1 MVSRRFRNGRDDMAK
16 KRSKR
21 ASKTSARR
29 SKRKGTAGA
38 AVPRRAQPK
47 GVINAWEDDPGAGAQ
62 PSGGQV
68 IQRPVPVL
76 RDQPLPLRIVHPASA
91 PEAKPH
97 PPGTA
102 EFRYW
107 TAAEA
112 LRRGA
117 DFWRALLPG
126 KSWEVGS
133 ILPVDLDFGVDL
145 NAFYDREGL
154 KFFHGTAAGRTV
166 FSGESPDVVC
176 HELGHALLDSFKP
189 QLFDAASIEVA
200 AFHESFGDM
209 SAILSALQL
218 PSVREGV
225 LAETAGVLRRS
236 SRLSRLAEQLG
247 WAIRQSVPSA
257 VEPDCLRNA
266 VNTFFYRDP
275 DTLPTMAPATSLS
288 SEPHS
293 FSRVFTGAF
302 FEGLAGMLATTDTK
316 NEAALLQVSQD
327 MGTILV
333 EGISAASVVPTFM
346 SRWPP
351 ACSLSRRPDSPL
363 KAMKRR
369 CGAGSSATAFC
380 RLRWRWRRR
389 MRPRASQPLQQAQA
403 NRRRF
408 QRCNFPWPSM
418 ASGSRPSWFM
428 PPPNPSAFR
437 LPARRLPSGRRP
449 RRARIRRPSLSSRIC
464 CDGDDSRWPKPLNQR
479 PKSYAPRRRRPTKPI
494 PTNCDAKEDRWC
506 CAGFVSTAGLITV
519 EYRRSAPV

>member
-1 MVSRRFRNGRDDMAK
+1 MAAA
-16 KRSKR
+16 RSKR
-21 ASKTSARR
+21 RGKARAAATE
-29 SKRKGTAGA
+29 RK
-38 AVPRRAQPK
+38 AQPK
-47 GVINAWEDDPGAGAQ
+47 GMISAWEDDPAAGNQ

-76 RDQPLPLRIVHPASA
+76 RDQPLPIRIVHPASA

-117 DFWRALLPG
+117 DLWGALLPG
-126 KSWEVGS
+126 LSWEVGP

-145 NAFYDREGL
+145 NAFYDRVGL
-154 KFFHGTAAGRTV
+154 KFFHGVAAGRTV

-209 SAILSALQL
+209 SALLSALQL

-225 LAETAGVLRRS
+225 LAETGGVLRRA

-247 WAIRQSVPSA
+247 WAIRQSAPSA

-266 VNTFFYRDP
+266 VNSFFYRDP
-275 DTLPTMAPATSLS
+275 DTLPTTAPATSLS

-302 FEGLAGMLATTDTK
+302 FEGLAGMLATQDTRD
-316 NEAALLQVSQD
+316 EAALLQVSQD
-327 MGTILV
+327 IGAILV
-333 EGISAASVVPTFM
+333 QGIRAASVVPTFFSQVAASM
-346 SRWPP
+346 LAVGASRFS
-351 ACSLSRRPDSPL
+351 AQGYEAPL
-363 KAMKRR
+363 RSGFVR
-369 CGAGSSATAFC
+369 HGV
-380 RLRWRWRRR
+380 L
-389 MRPRASQPLQQAQA
+389 P
-403 NRRRF
+403 
-408 QRCNFPWPSM
+408 PSM
-418 ASGSRPSWFM
+418 AV
-428 PPPNPSAFR
+428 A
-437 LPARRLPSGRRP
+437 A
-449 RRARIRRPSLSSRIC
+449 
-464 CDGDDSRWPKPLNQR
+464 
-479 PKSYAPRRRRPTKPI
+479 TH
-494 PTNCDAKEDRWC
+494 
-506 CAGFVSTAGLITV
+506 
-519 EYRRSAPV
+519 APVRIAALAATSESKTLPTLQLSVAEYGLGVPSIVVYAAAEPKRLQVTGAALAVGAVPSPGEDQAAKSFFEDLLRRGRLKVAKAAKSAAEIVRAAAPSTHETHTHELRREGRHMVLRRVRIDCAFAHH

>member
-1 MVSRRFRNGRDDMAK
+1 MAK

-21 ASKTSARR
+21 TSKTAARR
-29 SKRKGTAGA
+29 SKRKGKAGA

-76 RDQPLPLRIVHPASA
+76 RDQPLPIRIVHPASA

-117 DFWRALLPG
+117 DFWRRLLPRP
-126 KSWEVGS
+126 SWEVGS

-166 FSGESPDVVC
+166 FSGESPDVVG

-200 AFHESFGDM
+200 DM

-218 PSVREGV
+218 SSVREGV
-225 LAETAGVLRRS
+225 LAETGGVLRRS

-275 DTLPTMAPATSLS
+275 DTLPTTAPATSLS

-302 FEGLAGMLATTDTK
+302 FEGLAGMLATTDSRDET
-316 NEAALLQVSQD
+316 ALLQVSQD
-327 MGTILV
+327 I
-333 EGISAASVVPTFM
+333 
-346 SRWPP
+346 
-351 ACSLSRRPDSPL
+351 
-363 KAMKRR
+363 
-369 CGAGSSATAFC
+369 
-380 RLRWRWRRR
+380 
-389 MRPRASQPLQQAQA
+389 
-403 NRRRF
+403 
-408 QRCNFPWPSM
+408 
-418 ASGSRPSWFM
+418 
-428 PPPNPSAFR
+428 
-437 LPARRLPSGRRP
+437 
-449 RRARIRRPSLSSRIC
+449 
-464 CDGDDSRWPKPLNQR
+464 
-479 PKSYAPRRRRPTKPI
+479 
-494 PTNCDAKEDRWC
+494 
-506 CAGFVSTAGLITV
+506 
-519 EYRRSAPV
+519 

>member
-1 MVSRRFRNGRDDMAK
+1 MAK

-21 ASKTSARR
+21 ASKTPAPR
-29 SKRKGTAGA
+29 SKRKGKAGA

-47 GVINAWEDDPGAGAQ
+47 GMINAWEQDPGAGAQ

-68 IQRPVPVL
+68 IQRPIPVL
-76 RDQPLPLRIVHPASA
+76 RDQPLPIRIVHPASA

-117 DFWRALLPG
+117 DFWGALVPG
-126 KSWEVGS
+126 IPWEVGT

-209 SAILSALQL
+209 SALLSALQL

-225 LAETAGVLRRS
+225 LAETGGVLRRA

-257 VEPDCLRNA
+257 VGPHWLPNA
-266 VNTFFYRDP
+266 GTTFFYPDP
-275 DTLPTMAPATSLS
+275 ATLPT
-288 SEPHS
+288 
-293 FSRVFTGAF
+293 
-302 FEGLAGMLATTDTK
+302 K
-316 NEAALLQVSQD
+316 
-327 MGTILV
+327 
-333 EGISAASVVPTFM
+333 
-346 SRWPP
+346 
-351 ACSLSRRPDSPL
+351 
-363 KAMKRR
+363 
-369 CGAGSSATAFC
+369 
-380 RLRWRWRRR
+380 
-389 MRPRASQPLQQAQA
+389 
-403 NRRRF
+403 
-408 QRCNFPWPSM
+408 
-418 ASGSRPSWFM
+418 
-428 PPPNPSAFR
+428 
-437 LPARRLPSGRRP
+437 
-449 RRARIRRPSLSSRIC
+449 
-464 CDGDDSRWPKPLNQR
+464 
-479 PKSYAPRRRRPTKPI
+479 
-494 PTNCDAKEDRWC
+494 
-506 CAGFVSTAGLITV
+506 
-519 EYRRSAPV
+519 

>member
-1 MVSRRFRNGRDDMAK
+1 MAT

-21 ASKTSARR
+21 ASKTSPARSGR
-29 SKRKGTAGA
+29 RGKARA
-38 AVPRRAQPK
+38 AAAEAKPK
-47 GVINAWEDDPGAGAQ
+47 GVVNAWEQDPGDGAQ

-76 RDQPLPLRIVHPASA
+76 REQPFSIRIVNPASA

-97 PPGTA
+97 SPGTA
-102 EFRYW
+102 DFRYW

-117 DFWRALLPG
+117 NFWGALVPG
-126 KSWEVGS
+126 ISWEVGA

-154 KFFHGTAAGRTV
+154 KFFHGSGAGRTV
-166 FSGESPDVVC
+166 FSGESPDIVC

-218 PSVREGV
+218 SSVREGV
-225 LAETAGVLRRS
+225 LAETGNVLRRA

-275 DTLPTMAPATSLS
+275 DTLPTTAPATSLS

-302 FEGLAGMLATTDTK
+302 FEGLAGMLATTASRD
-316 NEAALLQVSQD
+316 EAALLQVSKD
-327 MGTILV
+327 IGAILV
-333 EGISAASVVPTFM
+333 QGIRAASVVPTFM
-346 SRWPP
+346 SQVAASMLAVAAARFS
-351 ACSLSRRPDSPL
+351 AQGYEAPL
-363 KAMKRR
+363 RSGFIR
-369 CGAGSSATAFC
+369 HGV
-380 RLRWRWRRR
+380 L
-389 MRPRASQPLQQAQA
+389 P
-403 NRRRF
+403 
-408 QRCNFPWPSM
+408 PSM
-418 ASGSRPSWFM
+418 AVAATHAS
-428 PPPNPSAFR
+428 
-437 LPARRLPSGRRP
+437 
-449 RRARIRRPSLSSRIC
+449 ARIAALAASPSESKTLPPLQLSVAEYGLGVPSIVVYAAAEPKRLQVAGAALAVGPAPSPGQDQAAKSFFEDLLRRGRLKVAKAAKSAAEVVRAAAPSTHETYTHELRREGRQTVLRRVRIDC
-464 CDGDDSRWPKPLNQR
+464 
-479 PKSYAPRRRRPTKPI
+479 
-494 PTNCDAKEDRWC
+494 
-506 CAGFVSTAGLITV
+506 GFAH
-519 EYRRSAPV
+519 R

>member
-1 MVSRRFRNGRDDMAK
+1 MAR

-21 ASKTSARR
+21 ASKTSAAR
-29 SKRKGTAGA
+29 SKRRGKARA
-38 AVPRRAQPK
+38 APTERRTQPK
-47 GVINAWEDDPGAGAQ
+47 GVINAWEDDPGAGNQ

-68 IQRPVPVL
+68 IQRPIPVL
-76 RDQPLPLRIVHPASA
+76 RDQPLPIRIVHPARA

-97 PPGTA
+97 APGTA

-117 DFWRALLPG
+117 DFWGALLPG
-126 KSWEVGS
+126 QSWEVGR

-145 NAFYDREGL
+145 NAFYDRVGL

-209 SAILSALQL
+209 SALLSALEL

-225 LAETAGVLRRS
+225 LAETGGVLRRS

-275 DTLPTMAPATSLS
+275 DTLPTTAPATSLS
-288 SEPHS
+288 SESHS
-293 FSRVFTGAF
+293 FSRVFTGGF
-302 FEGLAGMLATTDTK
+302 FEGLAGMLATTGTRD
-316 NEAALLQVSQD
+316 EAALLQVSQD
-327 MGTILV
+327 IGAILV
-333 EGISAASVVPTFM
+333 QGIRAASVVPTFFSQVAATM
-346 SRWPP
+346 LAVAASRFS
-351 ACSLSRRPDSPL
+351 AQGYEAPL
-363 KAMKRR
+363 RSGFVR
-369 CGAGSSATAFC
+369 HGI
-380 RLRWRWRRR
+380 L
-389 MRPRASQPLQQAQA
+389 P
-403 NRRRF
+403 
-408 QRCNFPWPSM
+408 PSM
-418 ASGSRPSWFM
+418 AV
-428 PPPNPSAFR
+428 AATHA
-437 LPARRLPSGRRP
+437 PARIAALAASPSESKTLPTLQLSVAEYGLGVPSIVVYAAGEPKRLQVAGAALAVGAAPSPGEDQAAKSFFEDLLRRGRLKVPKAAKSAAEVVRAAAP
-449 RRARIRRPSLSSRIC
+449 STHESHTHELRREGRHMVLRRVRIDC
-464 CDGDDSRWPKPLNQR
+464 
-479 PKSYAPRRRRPTKPI
+479 
-494 PTNCDAKEDRWC
+494 
-506 CAGFVSTAGLITV
+506 GFAHH
-519 EYRRSAPV
+519 

>member
-1 MVSRRFRNGRDDMAK
+1 MAT

-21 ASKTSARR
+21 ASKASAARR
-29 SKRKGTAGA
+29 KRAGKARA
-38 AVPRRAQPK
+38 APIERRAQPG
-47 GVINAWEDDPGAGAQ
+47 GVINAWEDDPAAGNQ

-68 IQRPVPVL
+68 IQRPIPVL
-76 RDQPLPLRIVHPASA
+76 RDQPLPIRIVHPARA

-97 PPGTA
+97 APGTA

-117 DFWRALLPG
+117 DFWGALLPG
-126 KSWEVGS
+126 LSWEVGS
-133 ILPVDLDFGVDL
+133 ILPVDLDFGIDL

-209 SAILSALQL
+209 SALLSALQL
-218 PSVREGV
+218 PSVRDGV
-225 LAETAGVLRRS
+225 LAETGGVLRRA

-275 DTLPTMAPATSLS
+275 DTLPTRAPAAALS

-302 FEGLAGMLATTDTK
+302 FEGLAGMLATTDRK
-316 NEAALLQVSQD
+316 GEAALLQVSRD
-327 MGTILV
+327 MGSILT
-333 EGISAASVVPTFM
+333 EGIRTASVVPTFF
-346 SRWPP
+346 SQV
-351 ACSLSRRPDSPL
+351 A
-363 KAMKRR
+363 
-369 CGAGSSATAFC
+369 ATMLGVA
-380 RLRWRWRRR
+380 
-389 MRPRASQPLQQAQA
+389 ASQFSAQGYEVPL
-403 NRRRF
+403 RSGFVRHGIL
-408 QRCNFPWPSM
+408 PPSM
-418 ASGSRPSWFM
+418 AF
-428 PPPNPSAFR
+428 AAA
-437 LPARRLPSGRRP
+437 ARARVP
-449 RRARIRRPSLSSRIC
+449 RRTEAVAATRTESKTLPTLHLSVAEYGLGVPSIVVYAAGEPKRLQVAGAALAVGAAPSPGEDQAAKSFFEDLLRRGQLKVA
-464 CDGDDSRWPKPLNQR
+464 G
-479 PKSYAPRRRRPTKPI
+479 A
-494 PTNCDAKEDRWC
+494 AKGAAEIVR
-506 CAGFVSTAGLITV
+506 A
-519 EYRRSAPV
+519 SAPLTHETHTHELRREGGQMVLRRVRIDCGFAHH

>member
-1 MVSRRFRNGRDDMAK
+1 MAK
-16 KRSKR
+16 KRSRR
-21 ASKTSARR
+21 ASKTSAVRGKRR
-29 SKRKGTAGA
+29 GKAGA

-47 GVINAWEDDPGAGAQ
+47 VMINAWGDNPGAGAQ

-76 RDQPLPLRIVHPASA
+76 REQPFSIRIVNPASA

-97 PPGTA
+97 SPGTA
-102 EFRYW
+102 DFRYW

-117 DFWRALLPG
+117 DFWGALLPG
-126 KSWEVGS
+126 TSWEVGS
-133 ILPVDLDFGVDL
+133 ILPVDLDFGIDL

-154 KFFHGTAAGRTV
+154 KFFHGSAAGRTV

-225 LAETAGVLRRS
+225 LAETGGVLRRA

-275 DTLPTMAPATSLS
+275 DTLPTTAPATSLS

-302 FEGLAGMLATTDTK
+302 FEGLAGMLATTNSRD
-316 NEAALLQVSQD
+316 EGALLQVSKD
-327 MGTILV
+327 MGAILV
-333 EGISAASVVPTFM
+333 QGIRAASVVPTFM
-346 SRWPP
+346 SQVAASMLAVAAARFS
-351 ACSLSRRPDSPL
+351 AQGYEAPL
-363 KAMKRR
+363 RSGFIRHGILA
-369 CGAGSSATAFC
+369 
-380 RLRWRWRRR
+380 
-389 MRPRASQPLQQAQA
+389 
-403 NRRRF
+403 
-408 QRCNFPWPSM
+408 PSM
-418 ASGSRPSWFM
+418 AVAATHAPV
-428 PPPNPSAFR
+428 
-437 LPARRLPSGRRP
+437 
-449 RRARIRRPSLSSRIC
+449 RA
-464 CDGDDSRWPKPLNQR
+464 
-479 PKSYAPRRRRPTKPI
+479 A
-494 PTNCDAKEDRWC
+494 AV
-506 CAGFVSTAGLITV
+506 AASTASATLPRLQLSVAEYGLGVPSIV
-519 EYRRSAPV
+519 VYAAAEPKRLHVAGAALAVGPAPSPGQDQAAKSFFEDLLRRGRLKVAKAAKSAAQVIRAAAPPTHENYTHQLRREGRQMVLRRVRIDCGFAHR

>member
-1 MVSRRFRNGRDDMAK
+1 MAK

-21 ASKTSARR
+21 ASKTPAPR
-29 SKRKGTAGA
+29 SKRKGKAGA

-47 GVINAWEDDPGAGAQ
+47 GMINAWEQDPGAGAQ

-68 IQRPVPVL
+68 IQRPIPVL
-76 RDQPLPLRIVHPASA
+76 RDQPLPIRIVHPASA

-117 DFWRALLPG
+117 DFWGALVPG
-126 KSWEVGS
+126 IPWEVGT

-225 LAETAGVLRRS
+225 LAETGGMLRRAS
-236 SRLSRLAEQLG
+236 PLSRFGGQIGRGIPLSPSPPGRPPLF
-247 WAIRQSVPSA
+247 RQPG
-257 VEPDCLRNA
+257 D
-266 VNTFFYRDP
+266 TFFYP
-275 DTLPTMAPATSLS
+275 DSHTPP
-288 SEPHS
+288 P
-293 FSRVFTGAF
+293 
-302 FEGLAGMLATTDTK
+302 
-316 NEAALLQVSQD
+316 
-327 MGTILV
+327 
-333 EGISAASVVPTFM
+333 P
-346 SRWPP
+346 PP
-351 ACSLSRRPDSPL
+351 AP
-363 KAMKRR
+363 
-369 CGAGSSATAFC
+369 
-380 RLRWRWRRR
+380 
-389 MRPRASQPLQQAQA
+389 
-403 NRRRF
+403 
-408 QRCNFPWPSM
+408 
-418 ASGSRPSWFM
+418 
-428 PPPNPSAFR
+428 
-437 LPARRLPSGRRP
+437 
-449 RRARIRRPSLSSRIC
+449 
-464 CDGDDSRWPKPLNQR
+464 
-479 PKSYAPRRRRPTKPI
+479 
-494 PTNCDAKEDRWC
+494 
-506 CAGFVSTAGLITV
+506 
-519 EYRRSAPV
+519 

>member
-1 MVSRRFRNGRDDMAK
+1 MAK

-21 ASKTSARR
+21 GSKMAAAR
-29 SKRKGTAGA
+29 SKRRGKARA
-38 AVPRRAQPK
+38 AATERKAQPK
-47 GVINAWEDDPGAGAQ
+47 GMISAWEDDPAAGNQ

-76 RDQPLPLRIVHPASA
+76 RDQPLPIRIVHPASA

-117 DFWRALLPG
+117 DLWGALLPG
-126 KSWEVGS
+126 LSWEVGP

-145 NAFYDREGL
+145 NAFYDRVGL
-154 KFFHGTAAGRTV
+154 KFFHGVAAGRTV

-209 SAILSALQL
+209 SALLSALQL

-225 LAETAGVLRRS
+225 LAETGGVLRRA

-247 WAIRQSVPSA
+247 WAIRQSAPSA

-266 VNTFFYRDP
+266 VNSFFYRDP
-275 DTLPTMAPATSLS
+275 DTLPTTAPATSLS

-302 FEGLAGMLATTDTK
+302 FEGLAGMLATQDTRD
-316 NEAALLQVSQD
+316 EAALLQVSQD
-327 MGTILV
+327 IGAILV
-333 EGISAASVVPTFM
+333 QGIRAASVVPTFFSQVAASM
-346 SRWPP
+346 LAVAASRFS
-351 ACSLSRRPDSPL
+351 AQGYEAPL
-363 KAMKRR
+363 RSGFVR
-369 CGAGSSATAFC
+369 HGV
-380 RLRWRWRRR
+380 L
-389 MRPRASQPLQQAQA
+389 P
-403 NRRRF
+403 
-408 QRCNFPWPSM
+408 PSM
-418 ASGSRPSWFM
+418 AV
-428 PPPNPSAFR
+428 A
-437 LPARRLPSGRRP
+437 A
-449 RRARIRRPSLSSRIC
+449 
-464 CDGDDSRWPKPLNQR
+464 
-479 PKSYAPRRRRPTKPI
+479 TH
-494 PTNCDAKEDRWC
+494 
-506 CAGFVSTAGLITV
+506 
-519 EYRRSAPV
+519 APVRIAALAATSESKTLPTLQLSVAEYGLGVPSIVVYAAAEPKRLQVTGAALAVGAVPSPGEDQAAKSFFEDLLRRGRLKVAKAAKSAAEIVRAAAPSTHETHTHELRREGRHMVLRRVRIDCAFAHH